1 MVVYLVD
8 AIYHFLKRHE
18 FMENAA
24 LGQTSTSAP
33 KTVDL
38 TAPTQ
43 ESSAPTQES
52 SAPTQETPSDEVP
65 STILRPTASFEET
78 KFGEGEGTYI
88 VMLSEQPEFPDAN
101 DGGQTPLAPQDQR
114 AGVSQFPA
122 ESQPPQV

>member
-8 AIYHFLKRHE
+8 AVCHFLKRHE

-24 LGQTSTSAP
+24 LGQTSIGDQ

-52 SAPTQETPSDEVP
+52 PPDEVP
-65 STILRPTASFEET
+65 ETILHPTASFEET
-78 KFGEGEGTYI
+78 KFGDDEGTYI
-88 VMLSEQPEFPDAN
+88 VMLSEQQVFPDAN
-101 DGGQTPLAPQDQR
+101 DGGQTPLDPQDPPDQR

-122 ESQPPQV
+122 ESQSPQV